1 MPSVSITGLGE
12 PRGIPIADR
21 VNVLVDGAP
30 IAPACPNQMNP
41 ALSAITPTRVS
52 KAAVLAGIT
61 LQGDPGHDILD
72 QAAEEMIRRASP
84 LPPLPA
90 EMGRSHIDITF
101 PVRYTLE

>member
-1 MPSVSITGLGE
+1 MPFVSITGLGE
-12 PRGIPIADR
+12 PGGIPIADR

-61 LQGDPGHDILD
+61 LQGSGHDILD

-84 LPPLPA
+84 LPPIPA

-101 PVRYTLE
+101 SVRYALE